1 MNRKLLI
8 VIAGIVLLLIL
19 LGFKANSSQR
29 APATWWKFQ
38 SIDTMK
44 YSRDLSREKLNDPS
58 FNTTINKQVAQIA
71 ATGATHVAIATPYDE
86 EFYPMLERWTAS
98 ARRNNLKVWFR
109 GNWSGWEGW
118 FNYPRIT
125 REEHIKKT
133 EEFIKKHQD
142 IFVDGDVFSACPECE
157 NGGPGDPRRTGDV
170 AGHRKFIIDEYRI
183 TKAAFRSINKNIA
196 SNFNSMNGD
205 VARVVMDKDTTK
217 ALDGI
222 VAIDHYVKT
231 PEILISDVRRIS
243 KATGGKVVLGEFG
256 APIPDINGN
265 LSEEEQA
272 LWIREAMSEF
282 IQMHEV
288 AGINYWTN
296 KGSSTELWRG
306 NGTPKKAVSEL
317 TSFYK
322 APIIKIVIKD
332 EAGFGVK
339 EAVLSLD
346 GKKFSA
352 DSKGDFYLPYF
363 ENLKNVE
370 VKADGY
376 FSKKISLTNSDE
388 ITIVIGKRNPT
399 LIYKILRVIKSTF

>member
-1 MNRKLLI
+1 MLKKLLI
-8 VIAGIVLLLIL
+8 IVFIVTLLIL
-19 LGFKANSSQR
+19 LFVLKGSSDKPSR
-29 APATWWKFQ
+29 STWWKFQ

-44 YSRDLSREKLNDPS
+44 YSRDLSREKLNDVS
-58 FNTTINKQVAQIA
+58 FNILINQQVKQIA
-71 ATGATHVAIATPYDE
+71 DTGATHVAIATPYDE
-86 EFYPMLERWTAS
+86 EFYPILERWVTA

-118 FNYPRIT
+118 FNYPKIT
-125 REEHIKKT
+125 RAAHIKKT
-133 EEFIKKHQD
+133 QDFIKKHQD

-157 NGGPGDPRRTGDV
+157 NGGPGDPRHNGDIE
-170 AGHRKFIIDEYRI
+170 GHRRFLIDEYRV
-183 TKAAFRSINKNIA
+183 TKAAFRSINKNVA

-205 VARVVMDKDTTK
+205 VARVVMDRQTT
-217 ALDGI
+217 AAMDGI

-243 KATGGKVVLGEFG
+243 KASGGKVVLGEFG

-265 LSEEEQA
+265 LTEKEQA
-272 LWIREAMSEF
+272 SWIHEAMVSL
-282 IQMHEV
+282 IQMPEV

-296 KGSSTELWRG
+296 TGSSTELWRG

-339 EAVLSLD
+339 NAVLRLD

-363 ENLKNVE
+363 EDLKDVNVAAE
-370 VKADGY
+370 GY
-376 FSKKISLTNSDE
+376 FSKKTTLTESDE
-388 ITIVIGKRNPT
+388 VTIVIGKRNPP
-399 LIYKILRVIKSTF
+399 LIYKILKVIKSTF